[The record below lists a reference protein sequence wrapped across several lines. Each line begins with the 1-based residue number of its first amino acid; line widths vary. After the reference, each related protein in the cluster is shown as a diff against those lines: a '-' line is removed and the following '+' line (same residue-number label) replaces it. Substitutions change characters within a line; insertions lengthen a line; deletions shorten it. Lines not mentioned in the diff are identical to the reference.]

1 MIDTMWA
8 MIRTQAQ
15 LTEEQLAALKEIAAE
30 RGVSVAELIRRGVDT
45 VIASRERPGLA
56 ERRRRALAVVGAFSD
71 PATDVA
77 REHDDYFVEAIDRGR
92 RASGA

>member
-1 MIDTMWA
+1 

-15 LTEEQLAALKEIAAE
+15 LTEEQMAALKEIAAE
-30 RGVSVAELIRRGVDT
+30 RRVSVAELIRRGVDA
-45 VIASRERPGLA
+45 VIASREGPGLG

-77 REHDDYFVEAIDRGR
+77 REHDHYFAEAIDRGPR
-92 RASGA
+92 TSGA